1 MEKKQIVFINQSAG
15 YLMVDIINAFEEQ
28 FDERILFTGFLNE
41 RNNKLNQNIKV
52 EKLIRYN
59 RSSSF
64 KRILTWSL
72 AFFKALWLIQFKY
85 RKAHLFLVSNPPFAT
100 LLPLFCKNSF
110 DILIYDIFPDTL
122 IEFKIISPTS
132 IIAKWWSK
140 ANQNIFLKA
149 RKVVTISDPM
159 KDRLSRYV
167 DSKKIEVIPIWTDN
181 NFLKPIPKNENLF
194 LKKINIQDKFL
205 IVYSG
210 NMGKSH
216 PVAKM
221 IELADRFKTSNE
233 VFFLLIGGGHQYQT
247 LENQIH
253 SSGLKNINIMPWQP
267 TENLPYTLSAPNL
280 ALVTIGN
287 EASELS
293 IPSKLFNFMSTGTP
307 ILCIA
312 PQSSA
317 LSRLVLKEEIG
328 NAFTETELDEMVDF
342 INKCKEDSVYYTSFI
357 TNSIA
362 TSLKYSPK
370 NALKFI

>member
-1 MEKKQIVFINQSAG
+1 MDKKQIVFVNQSAG

-28 FDERILFTGFLNE
+28 FDERILLTGFLNE
-41 RNNKLNQNIKV
+41 RNNKLSHNIKV

-64 KRILTWSL
+64 KRIFTWSF
-72 AFFKALWLIQFKY
+72 AFLKALWLIKIKY

-100 LLPLFCKNSF
+100 LLPLFCNNSF
-110 DILIYDIFPDTL
+110 DILIYDIFPDAL
-122 IEFKIISPTS
+122 VEFKIISSNS
-132 IIAKWWSK
+132 IIAKWWSN
-140 ANQNIFLKA
+140 ANQNIFVKA
-149 RKVVTISDPM
+149 RKVFTISEPM

-167 DSKKIEVIPIWTDN
+167 VAEKIEVVPIWTDN

-194 LKKINIQDKFL
+194 LKNINLQDRFL

-216 PVAKM
+216 PVVKM
-221 IELADRFKTSNE
+221 IELAERFQTTNE
-233 VFFLLIGGGHQYQT
+233 VHFLLIGGGHQYLT
-247 LENQIH
+247 LEDQIH
-253 SSGLKNINIMPWQP
+253 NSGLKNINIMPWQP
-267 TENLPYTLSAPNL
+267 TENLPYTLSAPHL

-287 EASELS
+287 EASDLS

-312 PQSSA
+312 PKSSA

-342 INKCKEDSVYYTSFI
+342 INKSKEDSIYYNSLM